1 MLQSWELSLQ
11 KLWTEI
17 NKKLIN
23 NLFYMCHGPAFPA
36 SSHPLKLA
44 FVNIWDA
51 IEGQGGRGG
60 GRFGETP
67 TFTLQF
73 PQELSSTSRGK

>member
-1 MLQSWELSLQ
+1 
-11 KLWTEI
+11 
-17 NKKLIN
+17 
-23 NLFYMCHGPAFPA
+23 MCHGPAFPA

-51 IEGQGGRGG
+51 VEGQGGRGG